1 MRSRSTTSDWAPLLV
16 RVLIPAALGAL
27 GLFLSAQAPPASTG
41 FYVATFATAA
51 IWFVTWWL
59 YGARVDVRGS
69 VSREMGRGVVIG
81 AALIALFIVGA
92 LVVRSIPVLA
102 GPVDELLDNMRTGA
116 VLVTLLTLVVNGIG
130 EELFFRDVAQREL
143 EKRLAR
149 WGATIAQVGL
159 YMVVTAAMG
168 VPLLLVAALLVGVCA
183 TWESSRSGNLIS
195 AITLHLTWSVGMA
208 FLLPLL
214 IH

>member
-1 MRSRSTTSDWAPLLV
+1 MRSRSTTPGRAPLLV
-16 RVLIPAALGAL
+16 RVFIPATLGAL
-27 GLFLSAQAPPASTG
+27 GLLFSAQVPPASPG

-51 IWFVTWWL
+51 IWFVAWWF
-59 YGARVDVRGS
+59 YGTRVDLRGS
-69 VSREMGRGVVIG
+69 VSIEMGRGVVIG

-92 LVVRSIPVLA
+92 LVVRLIPFLA
-102 GPVDELLDNMRTGA
+102 GPVDDLLDNMRTGT

-168 VPLLLVAALLVGVCA
+168 VPLLLVAALLVGLSA

-208 FLLPLL
+208 FLLPLF